1 MIPFVAFLSRLFGGG
16 PARRLCD
23 EGCDLLAERRYA
35 EAEAKLRAAVDAAPE
50 DETALYNLGLA
61 LHFQRRREE
70 AAGILERAVK
80 HAAPVN
86 PAPLIALGMVQYEL
100 ERFAAARESLLSALR
115 LDCKHPA
122 AHYYLGLILLKE
134 GRVDEATE
142 AFEEVI
148 AERPTFV
155 QARLLALGEGYLNQ
169 FRAGNGT
176 PAAAG
181 NPGAGPGGVS

>member
-1 MIPFVAFLSRLFGGG
+1 MIGLFAFLGRLFGGS
-16 PARRLCD
+16 PARKLCD
-23 EGCDLLAERRYA
+23 EGCDLLAERKYA
-35 EAEAKLRAAVDAAPE
+35 EAEAKLRQAVEAAPE
-50 DETALYNLGLA
+50 DETSLYNLGLS
-61 LHFQRRREE
+61 LHFQRKRQE
-70 AAGILERAVK
+70 AAEVLERAVK

-86 PAPLIALGMVQYEL
+86 PAPLIALGMVRYEL
-100 ERFAAARESLLSALR
+100 ERFDAARESLQAALR

-155 QARLLALGEGYLNQ
+155 QARMLALGEGYLNA
-169 FRAGNGT
+169 FRADNGT

-181 NPGAGPGGVS
+181 NPGAGPGGTA